1 MREQGWV
8 RGLSGVAFGVVVG
21 CGGDDGGR
29 ASNGNSEGMGTDTE
43 VTSGT
48 ASTVPTTGAS
58 ASMSE
63 SAEGSMSVSD
73 SQTTPGSA
81 SDSTSA
87 SASASGTTTGTASES
102 ATATD
107 TGTTGQVSVSESNSN
122 SNSESDTDTTGDP
135 PIPCGGEGMG
145 GFDFSYLWV
154 ANTDQGSISKVN
166 TETLLEEARYFSD
179 LTQTGA
185 SSPSRTSVNIT
196 GRFVVVSNRGT
207 GWVTKVAANKSDC
220 IDRNNNGTIE
230 TSTDKDTLLPWGTDE
245 CQLWSTQVTANIFS
259 GGAGPRGTTWTP
271 GDFNKETCKFE
282 NEKVW
287 VGWLA
292 GPGQAVMGRLN
303 GETGELEA
311 TVPLPNWPLYDAP
324 NGYAPYGA
332 ATDAAGYIWTSA
344 VFADKVY
351 RVDPVT
357 LEVKEW
363 SAGNGGSHYGMTTDG
378 KGKVWFANWQGHG
391 GISVFDPATEM
402 FSIVP
407 GSEGNVFRGIAVGA
421 DGNVWAANNG
431 GALGCGLI
439 QVSADTLTV
448 VTFHK
453 FDQCGTPV
461 GVSIDVA
468 GKVWMVDYNG
478 WAYKMDPDTYAKE
491 LVTIANI
498 HYTYSDMTGG
508 GLLNAIMP
516 Q

>member
-1 MREQGWV
+1 MTLVFGSMRQQWV
-8 RGLSGVAFGVVVG
+8 IGLSSVGLGVLLVG
-21 CGGDDGGR
+21 CGDDGGR
-29 ASNGNSEGMGTDTE
+29 S
-43 VTSGT
+43 
-48 ASTVPTTGAS
+48 
-58 ASMSE
+58 
-63 SAEGSMSVSD
+63 SD
-73 SQTTPGSA
+73 
-81 SDSTSA
+81 
-87 SASASGTTTGTASES
+87 
-102 ATATD
+102 
-107 TGTTGQVSVSESNSN
+107 SNSN
-122 SNSESDTDTTGDP
+122 SNSDSAVTEPGSGTTATAPTTSASASESSDGSMSASDSQSTPGTVTETTLTGTGTSTTSDTATATDTTDSTGPVSASDSDTGTTGDP
-135 PIPCGGEGMG
+135 PPDCGGMGMG

-166 TETLLEEARYFSD
+166 TETLIEEARYFSD
-179 LTQTGA
+179 LTQSGA

-196 GRFVVVSNRGT
+196 GRFVVVSNRNT

-220 IDRNNNGTIE
+220 VDKNGNGMID
-230 TSTDKDTLLPWGTDE
+230 TSPNKDTLLPWGTDE
-245 CQLWSTQVTANIFS
+245 CQLWSTQVTNNIFS

-271 GDFNKETCKFE
+271 GDFNKVTCQFD
-282 NEKVW
+282 NQKVW
-287 VGWLA
+287 VGWLSA
-292 GPGQAVMGRLN
+292 PGQAVMGRLN
-303 GETGELEA
+303 GDTGALEET
-311 TVPLPNWPLYDAP
+311 VSLPNWPLYDAP

-332 ATDAAGYIWTSA
+332 AVDAAGYVWTSA
-344 VFADKVY
+344 VFSDSTW
-351 RVDPVT
+351 RIDPVT
-357 LEVKEW
+357 LEVKQF
-363 SAGNGGSHYGMTTDG
+363 SGGNGDAHYGMTTDS
-378 KGKVWFANWQGHG
+378 KGKVWFANWTGHG
-391 GISVFDPATEM
+391 GVSVFDPMTEQ
-402 FSIVP
+402 FTIIP

-478 WAYKMDPDTYAKE
+478 WAYKIDPETYAKE

-508 GLLNAIMP
+508 GLLNAVMP